1 MQEPRTKKRVE
12 SQISNLK
19 SQISKVG
26 IIGSGTMGIGIAQ
39 VAATAGCEVFL
50 YDVNAAQ
57 TEKSLLNL
65 QKTLDKLVAKDK
77 ISAQKGQE
85 IFGKINPSTELS
97 DFIDCDLVI
106 EAIIESKEI
115 KTKVFQELEETV
127 AEKCI
132 IASNTSSISITS
144 LQAELKNPGCFIGI
158 HFFNPAPLM
167 PLVEVIPGL
176 LTKDNLAQEI
186 YALMESWSKTPVIA
200 KDVPGFIVNRIARP
214 FYGEALRIVEE
225 NIATPEQVDD
235 AMRTL
240 GHFKM
245 GPFELMDLIGI
256 DINFSVTK
264 TVYQDYFH
272 DPKYKP
278 SLLQQRMSEAKL
290 LGRKTGKGF
299 YDYSAQSRMPSVR
312 SQEPG
317 AESREPGARI
327 QDLKDDKLYEEI
339 FLRIISMLINE
350 AVEAKRL
357 GIASDEDLEM
367 AMQKGVNYP
376 KGLLAWG
383 KEIGYGKISA
393 TLQNLYEE
401 YQEERYRQS
410 PLLRKLI

>member
-1 MQEPRTKKRVE
+1 
-12 SQISNLK
+12 
-19 SQISKVG
+19 
-26 IIGSGTMGIGIAQ
+26 MGIGIAQ
-39 VAATAGCEVFL
+39 VATTSGCEVFL
-50 YDVNAAQ
+50 YDTNSAQ
-57 TEKSLLNL
+57 TEKSLLILKN
-65 QKTLDKLVAKDK
+65 TLHRLVEKQK
-77 ISAQKGQE
+77 ISAEKSE
-85 IFGKINPSTELS
+85 EVFNKIKPCNDLQ
-97 DFIDCDLVI
+97 DFATCDLVI

-115 KTKVFQELEETV
+115 KTKVFQNLEEIV
-127 AEKCI
+127 SENCV

-144 LQAELKNPGCFIGI
+144 LSSELKNPERFIGI

-167 PLVEVIPGL
+167 PLVEIIPGL
-176 LTKDNLAQEI
+176 LTKENLDDEI
-186 YALMESWSKTPVIA
+186 FSLIKSWGKTPVIA

-214 FYGEALRIVEE
+214 FYGEALRIAEE
-225 NIATPEQVDD
+225 HIATPEQIDD

-240 GHFKM
+240 GNFKM

-256 DINFSVTK
+256 DVNFSVTK
-264 TVYQDYFH
+264 TVYQDYFY

-299 YDYSAQSRMPSVR
+299 YDYAEK
-312 SQEPG
+312 SQEPR
-317 AESREPGARI
+317 AKS
-327 QDLKDDKLYEEI
+327 QDIVDEKLYEMI
-339 FLRIISMLINE
+339 FMRIISMLINE

-357 GIASDEDLEM
+357 KIANDEDLEL

-383 KEIGYGKISA
+383 KEIGYGKISE

-410 PLLRKLI
+410 PALRTM

>member
-1 MQEPRTKKRVE
+1 M
-12 SQISNLK
+12 
-19 SQISKVG
+19 KVG

-39 VAATAGCEVFL
+39 VAATSGCEVFL
-50 YDVNAAQ
+50 YDQNSAQ
-57 TEKSLLNL
+57 TEKSVASLKKVLARL
-65 QKTLDKLVAKDK
+65 VEKQKITAEKGKDIFNKIKLC
-77 ISAQKGQE
+77 
-85 IFGKINPSTELS
+85 TELS
-97 DFIDCDLVI
+97 DFKDCDLVI
-106 EAIIESKEI
+106 EAIIENKEI
-115 KTKVFQELEETV
+115 KTKVFQQLEEIV
-127 AEKCI
+127 SDECI
-132 IASNTSSISITS
+132 ISSNTSSISITS
-144 LQAELKNPGCFIGI
+144 LSSELKNPKRFIGI

-176 LTKDNLAQEI
+176 LTEKSLAEEI
-186 YALMESWSKTPVIA
+186 TILMKSWGKIPVIA

-225 NIATPEQVDD
+225 NIATPEQVDE

-240 GHFKM
+240 GNFKM

-256 DINFSVTK
+256 DVNFSVTK
-264 TVYQDYFH
+264 TVFADYFF

-290 LGRKTGKGF
+290 HGRKTGKGF
-299 YDYSAQSRMPSVR
+299 YDYSIENQ
-312 SQEPG
+312 
-317 AESREPGARI
+317 ESRVKS
-327 QDLKDDKLYEEI
+327 QDIKDDQLYAEI

-357 GIASDEDLEM
+357 GIADDEAIEL

-383 KEIGYGKISA
+383 EEIGFDKISE
-393 TLQNLYEE
+393 TLQDLYET

-410 PLLRKLI
+410 PLLRKI

>member
-1 MQEPRTKKRVE
+1 MN
-12 SQISNLK
+12 I
-19 SQISKVG
+19 G

-39 VAATAGCEVFL
+39 VAATSGCEVFL
-50 YDVNAAQ
+50 YDANSAQ
-57 TEKSLLNL
+57 TKKSLEGL
-65 QKTLDKLVAKDK
+65 QKILTRLVEKN
-77 ISAQKGQE
+77 
-85 IFGKINPSTELS
+85 KINFEESEHIYNRIKFCTELK
-97 DFIDCDLVI
+97 DFKDCDLVI
-106 EAIIESKEI
+106 EAIIENKEI
-115 KTKVFQELEETV
+115 KTKVFQNLEAIVSENCV
-127 AEKCI
+127 I
-132 IASNTSSISITS
+132 SSNTSSISITS
-144 LQAELKNPGCFIGI
+144 LSSELKNPERFIGI

-176 LTKDNLAQEI
+176 LTNKKLAPEI
-186 YALMESWSKTPVIA
+186 TALMESWGKTPVIA

-214 FYGEALRIVEE
+214 FYGEALRIAEE
-225 NIATPEQVDD
+225 NIATPEQIDD

-240 GHFKM
+240 GNFKM

-264 TVYQDYFH
+264 TVYADYFF

-290 LGRKTGKGF
+290 LGRKTEKGF
-299 YDYSAQSRMPSVR
+299 YDYAENAQKPVP
-312 SQEPG
+312 E
-317 AESREPGARI
+317 
-327 QDLKDDKLYEEI
+327 KDEKLYKEI

-357 GIASDEDLEM
+357 GIADDDAIEL

-383 KEIGYGKISA
+383 NEISYGKISE
-393 TLQNLYEE
+393 TLQNLYDE

-410 PLLRKLI
+410 PLLRKIK